1 MFLHFTRL
9 FVAARM
15 ADAVRDGA
23 KIGVTLW
30 RVNTKVAGNQQKQA
44 QKTPDDQS
52 GFLNNFF
59 QLSQRGSTV
68 SREVRGGLVTFITM
82 AYILILNP
90 AILSANTEGTDI
102 TIAAIATGTA
112 LVAGILSILM
122 GIFANFPLAM
132 AAGMGLNALVAFNLG
147 LGLGLTYQE
156 SMGLVFWEGV
166 LILILVLTGF
176 REAVFRAVPRQ
187 MRSAISVGIGLFIAF
202 VGLINAGIVRP
213 GGTPVQ
219 LGVGGSLSG
228 WPALI
233 FVIGLITIVILHAR
247 KVKGAILLGITFATV
262 VAFIV
267 QAVAKVPVV
276 SDEVAGGWQSTVP
289 QLQGSP
295 IQMPS
300 FATIFQIDFFG
311 AFTKL
316 GILPVILLIFSL
328 MLADFF
334 DTMGTMVAV
343 GSEGDLLDEDG
354 IPLKSRSILVVD
366 SLGAIFGGLG
376 GVSSNTA
383 YVESTA
389 GVGEGARTGLASV
402 VTGSLFLVAMFFAP
416 LAALVPAEAAST
428 ALVFVGFLMM
438 SQATDIDWTDVEYA
452 IPAFLTIALMPF
464 AYSIT
469 AGIGAGFIFYTVIQ
483 VARGKAKSV
492 HALMWIVS
500 AMFLLYFALGPI
512 QTAIGG

>member
-1 MFLHFTRL
+1 MSR
-9 FVAARM
+9 
-15 ADAVRDGA
+15 
-23 KIGVTLW
+23 
-30 RVNTKVAGNQQKQA
+30 
-44 QKTPDDQS
+44 
-52 GFLNNFF
+52 
-59 QLSQRGSTV
+59 RGSSVTQ
-68 SREVRGGLVTFITM
+68 EVRGGVVTFITM

-112 LVAGILSILM
+112 FVAGILSVLM
-122 GIFANFPLAM
+122 GIFANFPMAM

-156 SMGLVFWEGV
+156 AMGLVFWEGV
-166 LILILVLTGF
+166 LILFLVLTGF

-187 MRSAISVGIGLFIAF
+187 LRSAISVGIGLFIAF
-202 VGLINAGIVRP
+202 VGLVNAGIVRP

-219 LGVGGSLSG
+219 LGVNGSLIG
-228 WPALI
+228 WPALV
-233 FVIGLITIVILHAR
+233 FVIGLVSIVILYSR
-247 KVKGAILLGITFATV
+247 KVKGAILIGITIATIAALV
-262 VAFIV
+262 V
-267 QAVAKVPVV
+267 QAIAKIPAVAEETP
-276 SDEVAGGWQSTVP
+276 GGWMSTIP

-295 IQMPS
+295 VQLPS
-300 FATIFQIDFFG
+300 FGTLFQIDFFG
-311 AFTKL
+311 AFSKL
-316 GILPVILLIFSL
+316 GILPVLLVIFSL

-343 GSEGDLLDEDG
+343 GSEGKLLDEQG
-354 IPLKSRSILVVD
+354 FPERSRAILVID

-383 YVESTA
+383 YVESSA

-438 SQATDIDWTDVEYA
+438 TQVTEIKWTDVEYA
-452 IPAFLTIALMPF
+452 IPAFLTIAMMPF

-469 AGIGAGFIFYTVIQ
+469 AGIGAGFVFYTVIQ
-483 VARGKAKSV
+483 VSRGKAKFIHPV
-492 HALMWIVS
+492 MWAVS
-500 AMFLLYFALGPI
+500 AMFVVYFALGPI
-512 QTAIGG
+512 QAVIGG

>member
-1 MFLHFTRL
+1 MS
-9 FVAARM
+9 
-15 ADAVRDGA
+15 DGA
-23 KIGVTLW
+23 GHCTLGQ
-30 RVNTKVAGNQQKQA
+30 VSTQVAEKQQQ
-44 QKTPDDQS
+44 QQSQSRQS
-52 GFLNNFF
+52 GFLNDFF
-59 QLSQRGSTV
+59 KLQQRGTSV
-68 SREVRGGLVTFITM
+68 SQEVRGGLVTFITM

-102 TIAAIATGTA
+102 TIPAIATGTA

-122 GIFANFPLAM
+122 GIYANFPMAM
-132 AAGMGLNALVAFNLG
+132 AAGMGLNALVAFSLG
-147 LGLGLTYQE
+147 LGMGLTYQE

-166 LILILVLTGF
+166 LILALVLTGF
-176 REAVFRAVPRQ
+176 RQAVFEAVPRQ
-187 MRSAISVGIGLFIAF
+187 LRSAISVGIGLFIAF
-202 VGLINAGIVRP
+202 VGLVNAGIVRP

-219 LGVGGSLSG
+219 LGVNGSLVG
-228 WPALI
+228 WPALV
-233 FVIGLITIVILHAR
+233 FVIGLVSIVVLWAR
-247 KVKGAILLGITFATV
+247 KVKGAILIGIALSTV
-262 VAFIV
+262 AAFIV
-267 QAVAKVPVV
+267 QIFAKVPQV
-276 SDEVAGGWQSTVP
+276 SEEAAGGWQSTIP

-295 IQMPS
+295 ISAPS
-300 FATIFQIDFFG
+300 FATIFQVDFFG

-343 GSEGDLLDEDG
+343 GSEGKLLDEKG
-354 IPLKSRSILVVD
+354 IPENSRKILVVD

-383 YVESTA
+383 YVESSA

-402 VTGSLFLVAMFFAP
+402 VTGGLFLIAIFFSP

-438 SQATDIDWTDVEYA
+438 SQVTEIDWKDVDYA

-464 AYSIT
+464 SYSIT
-469 AGIGAGFIFYTVIQ
+469 AGIGAGFVFYTIIQ
-483 VARGKAKSV
+483 VARGKAGRV
-492 HALMWIVS
+492 HPLMWLVS
-500 AMFLLYFALGPI
+500 ALFVIYFALGPI
-512 QTAIGG
+512 QTVMGS